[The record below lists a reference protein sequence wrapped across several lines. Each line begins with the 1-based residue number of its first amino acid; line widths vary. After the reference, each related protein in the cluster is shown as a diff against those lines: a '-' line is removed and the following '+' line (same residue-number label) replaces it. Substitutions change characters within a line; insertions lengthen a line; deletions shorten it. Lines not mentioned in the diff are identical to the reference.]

1 MIIRSCPG
9 FHEAIGDVLAL
20 SVSTPKHLHAIGLL
34 DKIENDRSK
43 LHYKNLPIQYI
54 QRSFQLQKL
63 KISLEKNDILSIHAQ
78 NNYVGFTLES
88 PHRGG
93 FSEYPQYM
101 FSIKNKKKKST
112 RL

>member
-1 MIIRSCPG
+1 MIFRSCPG

-34 DKIENDRSK
+34 DKIENDRGK

-63 KISLEKNDILSIHAQ
+63 ELSLEISIYAQ
-78 NNYVGFTLES
+78 NNDCGYTLEP
-88 PHRGG
+88 PHRGDSNG
-93 FSEYPQYM
+93 YPQYM
-101 FSIKNKKKKST
+101 FWIKNKTKCT
-112 RL
+112 HL